1 MKNFKDFMGSKKDKD
16 KDNKSAKDVKTT
28 VQNPI
33 AHKDVKDSKVV
44 KPNNSS
50 SLVSQNANTGSDQ
63 EPANLTIHSIFV
75 KDISYEA
82 PSTPQVFSLPWEP
95 QVKFDIQVMRRVID
109 QAVGVH
115 EVILHTTISTKLK
128 TKKTD
133 GAKSTEAEDM
143 TAFLIDIKLAGVFT
157 IKGLPED
164 QLDRVLSTTAPTIL
178 FPYAAEAV
186 ASLVT
191 RGGFPQFIL
200 PPIDFSTLYQQ
211 RLNQQA
217 NDKSGGKRPQTN

>member
-1 MKNFKDFMGSKKDKD
+1 MKKFFSKDSKDS
-16 KDNKSAKDVKTT
+16 KDNKKDFKSSTYQHDDKKDSKDVKLGKG
-28 VQNPI
+28 
-33 AHKDVKDSKVV
+33 A
-44 KPNNSS
+44 NS
-50 SLVSQNANTGSDQ
+50 VAATGSQSVNVGGNQ

-82 PSTPQVFSLPWEP
+82 PTTPQVFSLPWEP

-109 QAVGVH
+109 QTVGVH

-128 TKKTD
+128 NKPVAGSNK
-133 GAKSTEAEDM
+133 AAEDV
-143 TAFLIDIKLAGVFT
+143 TAFLIDVKLAGVFT
-157 IKGLPED
+157 IKGLQES

-178 FPYAAEAV
+178 FPYAAETV

-200 PPIDFSTLYQQ
+200 PPIDFNTLYQQ
-211 RLNQQA
+211 RLSQQTA
-217 NDKSGGKRPQTN
+217 DGGKK